1 MSILSYNGHLPRIEP
16 NVFLANGSTVAG
28 DVTLKEGVNV
38 WFGAVLRGDMAAI
51 FVDCD
56 TNIQDGAIVHVNT
69 DVPTHIGKR
78 VTVGHGAI
86 IHGATVGDDCMIG
99 MGSILLDRSIVED
112 GAMVAAGTIVPP
124 GKVVPK
130 GMLAMGS
137 PMKIVRPVTPEEAL
151 HNQNNAAVYRTLA
164 KGYDSDAK

>member
-1 MSILSYNGHLPRIEP
+1 MNIQPYNGRNPVIEP
-16 NVFLANGSTVAG
+16 NVFLANPSTVAG

-51 FVDCD
+51 YVDCD

-69 DVPTHIGKR
+69 GVPTRIGKR

-86 IHGATVGDDCMIG
+86 IHGATIGDDCLIG
-99 MGSILLDRSIVED
+99 MGSILLDRSVVED

-124 GKVVPK
+124 GKIVPK
-130 GMLAMGS
+130 GMLALGS

-151 HNQNNAAVYRTLA
+151 RNADNVRVYLELA
-164 KGYDSDAK
+164 KGYDFDAK

>member
-1 MSILSYNGHLPRIEP
+1 MSIHRFHDIVPKIEP
-16 NVFLANGSTVAG
+16 GVFLAKGADVAG
-28 DVTLKEGVNV
+28 DVTIRSGVNI
-38 WFGAVLRGDMAAI
+38 WFGAVLRGDMAPI

-69 DVPTHIGKR
+69 GVPTWIGKR

-86 IHGATVGDDCMIG
+86 IHGATVHDDALIG
-99 MGSILLDRSIVED
+99 MGAILLDRSMVEA

-124 GKVVPK
+124 GKIVPR

-137 PMKIVRPVTPEEAL
+137 PMKIVRAVTEAEAL
-151 HNQNNAAVYRTLA
+151 HNKNNVNVYLELA
-164 KGYDSDAK
+164 KGYDPDAQ